1 MLINIK
7 EIKPSALRRYAD
19 NLEEIEKLK
28 DQLRYSRKK
37 IDKLLEQNEYIE
49 INGELPVFNSDDIPF

>member
-7 EIKPSALRRYAD
+7 DIKPSALRRYAN

-28 DQLRYSRKK
+28 DQLKYSRKE
-37 IDKLLEQNEYIE
+37 IDRLLEQNEYIE
-49 INGELPVFNSDDIPF
+49 VNGELPVFNMDDIPF

>member
-7 EIKPSALRRYAD
+7 DIKPSALRRYAN

-28 DQLRYSRKK
+28 DQLRYSRKE

-49 INGELPVFNSDDIPF
+49 VNGELPVFNSDDIPF

>member
-7 EIKPSALRRYAD
+7 DIKPSALRRYAN

-28 DQLRYSRKK
+28 DQLRYSRKE

>member
-7 EIKPSALRRYAD
+7 DIKPSALRRYAN

-28 DQLRYSRKK
+28 DQLRCSRNE